1 MERVLSWI
9 VKHKLLTVLLVI
21 AIFFAPLLIIHI
33 LFICRT
39 EMEWLVARWSP
50 GDLMGYVAGFEAFI
64 GTVALG
70 ALSLWQNQQI
80 HNQHIESLEPVLS
93 MKLISINGILH
104 LMIENTGESG
114 AKDIQITIEH
124 IENNGQCDLLIDPL
138 FNNNFELYPHETVQ
152 GRVAISGENI
162 VTETFPKLFVHISY
176 LLSDI
181 NKKREYDRTVIF
193 DNGYSQKI
201 IADVN
206 IDNRQITSDVD
217 CIARAVVRVANYLD
231 GHQVAKFD
239 ELNILAGRSLQ
250 NDLASAIGAADRTPI
265 VSREQTIRKGTKR
278 KNNRGRKND

>member
-1 MERVLSWI
+1 M
-9 VKHKLLTVLLVI
+9 VK
-21 AIFFAPLLIIHI
+21 I
-33 LFICRT
+33 L
-39 EMEWLVARWSP
+39 
-50 GDLMGYVAGFEAFI
+50 
-64 GTVALG
+64 
-70 ALSLWQNQQI
+70 
-80 HNQHIESLEPVLS
+80 
-93 MKLISINGILH
+93 
-104 LMIENTGESG
+104 
-114 AKDIQITIEH
+114 
-124 IENNGQCDLLIDPL
+124 
-138 FNNNFELYPHETVQ
+138 
-152 GRVAISGENI
+152 
-162 VTETFPKLFVHISY
+162 Y
-176 LLSDI
+176 LRSDI